1 MGGAAE
7 MSEVLK
13 GDHIMS
19 DQNKNISERA
29 VEKLDEE
36 AALCEKVFNGSMP
49 IDRMKKCL
57 AGAIH
62 DMMVRFAFQDEEFA
76 KAVVTSGVTLKD
88 IVKTV
93 ADSATREKPAIS
105 DVEAYAMAVKQ
116 YLPAAQVT
124 VSFRIYLPDE
134 RDDDLLFLGADEPS
148 TEDGGGQAMILDLF
162 GTED

>member
-1 MGGAAE
+1 M
-7 MSEVLK
+7 K
-13 GDHIMS
+13 GEIVMS
-19 DQNKNISERA
+19 DRKKSISEQA
-29 VEKLDEE
+29 AEKLDKELE
-36 AALCEKVFNGSMP
+36 LCEKVFNGSLAAE
-49 IDRMKKCL
+49 RMKKCL
-57 AGAIH
+57 AAAIH
-62 DMMVRFAFQDEEFA
+62 TMMQRFCYQDEEFA
-76 KAVVTSGVTLKD
+76 KAIMTSGVTLKE

-93 ADSATREKPAIS
+93 ADSATRDKPVIS
-105 DVEAYAMAVKQ
+105 DVEAYALAVKQ